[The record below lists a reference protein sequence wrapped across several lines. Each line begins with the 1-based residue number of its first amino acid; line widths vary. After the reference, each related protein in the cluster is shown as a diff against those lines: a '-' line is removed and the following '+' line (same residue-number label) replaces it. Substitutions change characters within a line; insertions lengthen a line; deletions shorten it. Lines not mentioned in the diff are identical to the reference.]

1 MLYFDN
7 AATTYPKPEQV
18 YKEMDRLTRE
28 CAVNSGRGSY
38 KKAENASAVINETR
52 KKVSEFMGAENAE
65 DVIFTS
71 SATEAANRVLRGYGF
86 EENMTVYVSP
96 YEHNAV
102 MRTLEALRKEKKFKI
117 KVLETDE
124 KGYLNL
130 DDIEYQFMC
139 DEPDFVCINLASN
152 VTGYVLPAERV
163 ADMAKE
169 YGAIVLAD
177 AAQAAGNIEINLKET
192 NIDILIFAGHK
203 SMYGL
208 FGVGGFITNS
218 RIFDRDKNITPVI
231 FGGNGEDSLNLELSE
246 RGISRYEVGSPNIA
260 AIGTLKTAIDTIEK
274 DLVKNV
280 EKLKVYCMDHPENFY
295 FMDVYSSVSYSEK
308 MFVNVDNS
316 IHNYDIMGG
325 WASKSP
331 LYRKKLKAYQ
341 INTMEEGLL
350 SMENV
355 YFVRKKAEDMHWLSN
370 YYESHGENIKI
381 TLVETIDDV
390 FEIYRIEAANL

>member
-177 AAQAAGNIEINLKET
+177 AAQAAGNIEVNLKET

-274 DLVKNV
+274 DLSGTQERENRLLKYLI
-280 EKLKVYCMDHPENFY
+280 EKLEDIDGIHIFQKPETEEEFQNHIPVLSIGFEKY
-295 FMDVYSSVSYSEK
+295 VSDDAGTILDGE
-308 MFVNVDNS
+308 
-316 IHNYDIMGG
+316 YDIAVRTGYHCAPFVHDVIGSKRYGGTVRISMGQFTTKEDVDELV
-325 WASKSP
+325 A
-331 LYRKKLKAYQ
+331 A
-341 INTMEEGLL
+341 
-350 SMENV
+350 
-355 YFVRKKAEDMHWLSN
+355 VRDM
-370 YYESHGENIKI
+370 
-381 TLVETIDDV
+381 
-390 FEIYRIEAANL
+390 R

>member
-28 CAVNSGRGSY
+28 CAVNAGRGSY

-52 KKVSEFMGAENAE
+52 KRVSEFMGAENAE

-71 SATEAANRVLRGYGF
+71 SATEAANRVLRGYDF
-86 EENMTVYVSP
+86 EENMIVYVSP

-102 MRTLEALRKEKKFKI
+102 MRTLEALRKEKKFEI

-208 FGVGGFITNS
+208 FGLGGFITNS
-218 RIFDRDKNITPVI
+218 RIFDRDKNIAPVI

-274 DLVKNV
+274 DLSGTQERENRLLKYLIKKLEDIDGIHIFQKPETEEEFKNHIAV
-280 EKLKVYCMDHPENFY
+280 LSIGFEKYVSD
-295 FMDVYSSVSYSEK
+295 DVGTILDGE
-308 MFVNVDNS
+308 
-316 IHNYDIMGG
+316 YDIAVRTGYHCAPLVHEVIGSKRYGGTVRISMGRFTTKEDVDELV
-325 WASKSP
+325 A
-331 LYRKKLKAYQ
+331 A
-341 INTMEEGLL
+341 
-350 SMENV
+350 
-355 YFVRKKAEDMHWLSN
+355 VRDM
-370 YYESHGENIKI
+370 
-381 TLVETIDDV
+381 
-390 FEIYRIEAANL
+390 R

>member
-192 NIDILIFAGHK
+192 NIDILKFAGHK

-274 DLVKNV
+274 DLSGTQERENRLLKYLI
-280 EKLKVYCMDHPENFY
+280 EKLEDIDGIHIFQKPETEEEFQNHIPVLSIGFEKY
-295 FMDVYSSVSYSEK
+295 VSDDAGTILDGE
-308 MFVNVDNS
+308 
-316 IHNYDIMGG
+316 YDIAVRTGYHCAPFVHDVIGSKRYGGTVRISMGQFTTKEDVDELV
-325 WASKSP
+325 A
-331 LYRKKLKAYQ
+331 A
-341 INTMEEGLL
+341 
-350 SMENV
+350 
-355 YFVRKKAEDMHWLSN
+355 VRDM
-370 YYESHGENIKI
+370 
-381 TLVETIDDV
+381 
-390 FEIYRIEAANL
+390 R

>member
-246 RGISRYEVGSPNIA
+246 RDLSGTQERENRLLKYLIKKLEDIDGIHIFQKLETEEEFQNHIA
-260 AIGTLKTAIDTIEK
+260 VLSIGFEKYMSDDAGTILDGE
-274 DLVKNV
+274 
-280 EKLKVYCMDHPENFY
+280 
-295 FMDVYSSVSYSEK
+295 
-308 MFVNVDNS
+308 
-316 IHNYDIMGG
+316 YDIAVRTGYHCAPLVHDVIGSKRYGGTVRISMGRFTTKEDVDELV
-325 WASKSP
+325 A
-331 LYRKKLKAYQ
+331 A
-341 INTMEEGLL
+341 
-350 SMENV
+350 
-355 YFVRKKAEDMHWLSN
+355 VRDM
-370 YYESHGENIKI
+370 
-381 TLVETIDDV
+381 
-390 FEIYRIEAANL
+390 R

>member
-130 DDIEYQFMC
+130 EDIEYQFMC
-139 DEPDFVCINLASN
+139 DEPDFVCRNLASN
-152 VTGYVLPAERV
+152 VTGYVLPAARV

-274 DLVKNV
+274 DLSGTQERENRLLKYLI
-280 EKLKVYCMDHPENFY
+280 EKLEDIDGIHIFQKPETEEEFQNHIAVLSIGF
-295 FMDVYSSVSYSEK
+295 EK
-308 MFVNVDNS
+308 YMSDDAGT
-316 IHNYDIMGG
+316 ILDGEYDIAVRTGYHCAPLVHDVIGSKRYGGTVRISMGRFTTKEDVDELV
-325 WASKSP
+325 A
-331 LYRKKLKAYQ
+331 A
-341 INTMEEGLL
+341 
-350 SMENV
+350 
-355 YFVRKKAEDMHWLSN
+355 VRDM
-370 YYESHGENIKI
+370 
-381 TLVETIDDV
+381 
-390 FEIYRIEAANL
+390 R

>member
-274 DLVKNV
+274 DLSGTQERENRLLKYLI
-280 EKLKVYCMDHPENFY
+280 EKLEDIDGIHIFQKPETEEEFQNHIAVLSLGF
-295 FMDVYSSVSYSEK
+295 EK
-308 MFVNVDNS
+308 YMSDDAGT
-316 IHNYDIMGG
+316 ILDGEYDIAVRTGYHCAPLVHDVIGSKRYGGTVRISMGRQKRM
-325 WASKSP
+325 WMS
-331 LYRKKLKAYQ
+331 LWQR
-341 INTMEEGLL
+341 
-350 SMENV
+350 
-355 YFVRKKAEDMHWLSN
+355 
-370 YYESHGENIKI
+370 
-381 TLVETIDDV
+381 
-390 FEIYRIEAANL
+390 

>member
-139 DEPDFVCINLASN
+139 DETDFVCINLASN

-246 RGISRYEVGSPNIA
+246 RGISRYEVGSLNIA

-274 DLVKNV
+274 DLSETQERENRLLKYLI
-280 EKLKVYCMDHPENFY
+280 EKLEDIDGIHIFQKPETEEEFQNHIAVLSIGFEKY
-295 FMDVYSSVSYSEK
+295 VSDDAGTILDGE
-308 MFVNVDNS
+308 
-316 IHNYDIMGG
+316 YDIAVRTGYHCAPLVHDVIGSKRYGGTVRISMGRFTTKEDVDELV
-325 WASKSP
+325 A
-331 LYRKKLKAYQ
+331 A
-341 INTMEEGLL
+341 
-350 SMENV
+350 
-355 YFVRKKAEDMHWLSN
+355 VRDM
-370 YYESHGENIKI
+370 
-381 TLVETIDDV
+381 
-390 FEIYRIEAANL
+390 R

>member
-28 CAVNSGRGSY
+28 YAVNSGRGSY

-52 KKVSEFMGAENAE
+52 KKVLEFMGAENAE

-274 DLVKNV
+274 DLSETQERENRLLKYLI
-280 EKLKVYCMDHPENFY
+280 EKLEDIDGIHIFQKPETEEEFQNHIAVLSIGFEKY
-295 FMDVYSSVSYSEK
+295 VSDDAGTILDGE
-308 MFVNVDNS
+308 
-316 IHNYDIMGG
+316 YDIAVRTGYHCAPLVHDVIGSKRYGGTVRISMGRFTTKEDVDELV
-325 WASKSP
+325 A
-331 LYRKKLKAYQ
+331 A
-341 INTMEEGLL
+341 
-350 SMENV
+350 
-355 YFVRKKAEDMHWLSN
+355 VRDM
-370 YYESHGENIKI
+370 
-381 TLVETIDDV
+381 
-390 FEIYRIEAANL
+390 R